1 MSSTTATNEENGK
14 PLERSEDEE
23 AKIALEAAKAAAAS
37 ITSEK
42 ERLANELKDDAK
54 KQQEAEKDMSTSD
67 LKALKQLE
75 FYFSDSNFR
84 RDNFL
89 RGKAD
94 ENEEGFVEIA
104 VLLTFN
110 STPEVD
116 NAYCCSIASNF
127 LSTVFLSTPNA

>member
-1 MSSTTATNEENGK
+1 M
-14 PLERSEDEE
+14 
-23 AKIALEAAKAAAAS
+23 EAAKAAAAS

-84 RDNFL
+84 QDNFL

-94 ENEEGFVEIA
+94 ENERRF
-104 VLLTFN
+104 
-110 STPEVD
+110 
-116 NAYCCSIASNF
+116 C
-127 LSTVFLSTPNA
+127 

>member
-84 RDNFL
+84 FCIEYERKIFL
-89 RGKAD
+89 FRYKNGYLGYFRRF
-94 ENEEGFVEIA
+94 EQ
-104 VLLTFN
+104 FN
-110 STPEVD
+110 
-116 NAYCCSIASNF
+116 
-127 LSTVFLSTPNA
+127 